1 MDNNYSLFDTNNRL
15 GRFLDEYQTNIIISS
30 NASEERFKDGVDY
43 YYSLNDYLN
52 DDKEEKTNYMN

>member
-1 MDNNYSLFDTNNRL
+1 MDNNYSLFNTNNRL

-43 YYSLNDYLN
+43 
-52 DDKEEKTNYMN
+52 